1 MSAPRRTTFL
11 SAAIALATVPMT
23 GTACAQGAPPASSAA
38 GYHVTRH
45 VTTGGEGGWDYLVV
59 DTAAHRLWVT
69 RGSHVQVL
77 DTDHDSLVGDV
88 PNTPGVHGVALAPA
102 LGRAFTSNGRDSTVT
117 IVDVKTLAP
126 IATVKVTGRNPD
138 AILYE
143 PATHRVFTFNGGSAD
158 ATALD
163 AATGAVVG
171 TIALGGK
178 PEFAVAQGDGRVFVN
193 IEDRS
198 EIVAFD
204 ALTLAVQARWPLA
217 PCEEPT
223 GLAID
228 RAHGRLFAGCSNALM
243 AVVDTKSGHVV
254 ATPPIGKGVDGTAFD
269 PASQLAF
276 ASNGEGTLTVVHE
289 DAPDRYRVVATV
301 PTQRGARTLALDE
314 RTHRIY
320 TVTAQFGPPPA
331 PTPERP
337 RPRPAMVPGT
347 FTVLVV
353 ER

>member
-1 MSAPRRTTFL
+1 VARR
-11 SAAIALATVPMT
+11 
-23 GTACAQGAPPASSAA
+23 
-38 GYHVTRH
+38 VTI
-45 VTTGGEGGWDYLVV
+45 GGEGGWDYLVV
-59 DTAAHRLWVT
+59 DTVAHRLYLS

-77 DTDHDSLVGDV
+77 DTDRDSIVGDI
-88 PNTPGVHGVALAPA
+88 PNTPGVHGVAIARD
-102 LGRAFTSNGRDSTVT
+102 LGRGFTSNGRDSTVT
-117 IVDVKTLAP
+117 VFDLKTLAP
-126 IATVKVTGRNPD
+126 LSTVKVTGRNPD

-143 PATHRVFTFNGGSAD
+143 PATRRVFTFNGGSAD

-163 AATGAVVG
+163 AATGTVVG
-171 TIALGGK
+171 TIPLGGK

-204 ALTLAVQARWPLA
+204 ARTLAVQARWPLA

-228 RAHGRLFAGCSNALM
+228 RAHGRIFAGCSNERM
-243 AVVDTKSGHVV
+243 AVVDTKSGRVV
-254 ATPPIGKGVDGTAFD
+254 ATPPIGAGVDGTAFD
-269 PASQLAF
+269 PATQLAF

-289 DAPDRYRVVATV
+289 DAPDRYTVVGTV

-314 RTHRIY
+314 RTHRVY

-331 PTPERP
+331 ATPDRP
-337 RPRPAMVPGT
+337 HPRPAPVPGT
-347 FTVLVV
+347 FTVLEV

>member
-1 MSAPRRTTFL
+1 M
-11 SAAIALATVPMT
+11 
-23 GTACAQGAPPASSAA
+23 
-38 GYHVTRH
+38 
-45 VTTGGEGGWDYLVV
+45 
-59 DTAAHRLWVT
+59 
-69 RGSHVQVL
+69 
-77 DTDHDSLVGDV
+77 
-88 PNTPGVHGVALAPA
+88 
-102 LGRAFTSNGRDSTVT
+102 
-117 IVDVKTLAP
+117 
-126 IATVKVTGRNPD
+126 
-138 AILYE
+138 
-143 PATHRVFTFNGGSAD
+143 
-158 ATALD
+158 
-163 AATGAVVG
+163 
-171 TIALGGK
+171 
-178 PEFAVAQGDGRVFVN
+178 N
-193 IEDRS
+193 IEDRG
-198 EIVAFD
+198 EIEEFD
-204 ALTLAVQARWPLA
+204 PRTMRSLGHWALEG
-217 PCEEPT
+217 CEEPT

-243 AVVDTKSGHVV
+243 AVVDTKSGRVV